1 MQSMRELFLCKHYRS
16 RVGSVQ
22 SSWPQLVFEYRLTTF
37 DRLTKRPH
45 MNTPTPI
52 AIKAHE
58 AAKLLG
64 ISRRTVQLL
73 AKRGEIPHRR
83 IGKLYLFSPIAL
95 QEWMNANAGEAK
107 IDSAAP
113 EA

>member
-1 MQSMRELFLCKHYRS
+1 MDQPR
-16 RVGSVQ
+16 
-22 SSWPQLVFEYRLTTF
+22 
-37 DRLTKRPH
+37 
-45 MNTPTPI
+45 PI
-52 AIKAHE
+52 AIKAHQ

-95 QEWMNANAGEAK
+95 QEWMNTHAGEQK

-113 EA
+113 ES